1 MIKNV
6 FLIYLCIY
14 HSFPYFLSN
23 YVFLSTLRMS
33 STTSTNSLFSIEPY
47 TLSNN
52 SLFSIEEYNHG
63 ANQMSQH
70 EESKS
75 DAGKSHAS
83 FISIDELNFG
93 DIHQSADVPASE
105 RVDSSSNGVCVNK
118 PILFRRIP
126 RQVSLRRYNF
136 LCSDRQIAFDT
147 SKPCCGNL
155 CLTKFRNAN
164 LQGLREK

>member
-1 MIKNV
+1 
-6 FLIYLCIY
+6 
-14 HSFPYFLSN
+14 
-23 YVFLSTLRMS
+23 MS
-33 STTSTNSLFSIEPY
+33 STSSKNSLFSIEPY

-75 DAGKSHAS
+75 DAVKSHTS
-83 FISIDELNFG
+83 FISIDEFNSS
-93 DIHQSADVPASE
+93 DIHQSEDVQASE
-105 RVDSSSNGVCVNK
+105 RVDSSLDGVCVIK
-118 PILFRRIP
+118 LIIFWRIP

-136 LCSDRQIAFDT
+136 LCSDHQIAFDT

-155 CLTKFRNAN
+155 CFTKFGKAN
-164 LQGLREK
+164 LWGLRQKYLSLNGEEQDTCMLSHMQLV